1 MDNTLKVLGDT
12 VRRVR
17 DARNNLR
24 DAEAI
29 QAKLVLAHADELIDR
44 GIVSIRI
51 KEGVLF
57 RQMEQEMGKQETLR
71 VLGG

>member
-1 MDNTLKVLGDT
+1 MGNTLKVLGDT

-24 DAEAI
+24 DAEKE
-29 QAKLVLAHADELIDR
+29 QARFVVANADELIDR

-57 RQMEQEMGKQETLR
+57 RQMEQEMGKAKTLE
-71 VLGG
+71 VMG